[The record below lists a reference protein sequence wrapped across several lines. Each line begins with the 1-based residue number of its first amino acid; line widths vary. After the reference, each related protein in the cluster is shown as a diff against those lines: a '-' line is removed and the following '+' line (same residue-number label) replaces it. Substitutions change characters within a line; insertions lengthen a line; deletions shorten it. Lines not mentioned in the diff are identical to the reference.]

1 MKNEYYSMLGEMYAF
16 NKESELKPYKQLLLV
31 KGVLYK
37 MEDELTA
44 YRLKTPNSTKLKESN
59 DRLNILMN
67 FIEEISTVLSENVQ
81 LRILL
86 RDGMVERSK
95 LEDSLL
101 SLQKQLEFESE

>member
-1 MKNEYYSMLGEMYAF
+1 
-16 NKESELKPYKQLLLV
+16 
-31 KGVLYK
+31 
-37 MEDELTA
+37 MEDELIA

-59 DRLNILMN
+59 DRLNILMD
-67 FIEEISTVLSENVQ
+67 FMEQISSVLAENVQ